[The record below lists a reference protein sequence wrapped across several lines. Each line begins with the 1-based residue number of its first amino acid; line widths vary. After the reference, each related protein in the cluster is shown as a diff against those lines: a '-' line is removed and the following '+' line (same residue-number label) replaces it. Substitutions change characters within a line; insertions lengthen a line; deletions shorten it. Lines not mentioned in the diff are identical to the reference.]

1 MSNPGICVTVFHL
14 NIFTYL
20 LNVLTHTHINSCLKT
35 GANYCK
41 LATVGCLETTT
52 TNVPTLIMNQDIINI
67 SGG

>member
-20 LNVLTHTHINSCLKT
+20 LNVLTHTHITSCLAT

-41 LATVGCLETTT
+41 LATVGLYGLATTT
-52 TNVPTLIMNQDIINI
+52 KHVSNI
-67 SGG
+67 DNES